1 MTSWPVWGHSS
12 HKAVWGHQNTLQT
25 WILFK
30 VKVFLHFLNPI
41 SEFIGNTPSCFR
53 KPYIIIYDF
62 FLVTLGSP
70 IPYRRLGSPI
80 PYSRL
85 GSPIPYNSLRS
96 PIKNVVWEFITW
108 LIFWLRDCIRH
119 SLYILCNYY
128 MNSIFHLD
136 FYSVKRKHSDLYDDK
151 V

>member
-1 MTSWPVWGHSS
+1 MTSWPVWSHSS

-62 FLVTLGSP
+62 FVTLGSP

-108 LIFWLRDCIRH
+108 LIFWLVYNKFVQAHMLHCLFSFSGKVVMLH
-119 SLYILCNYY
+119 V
-128 MNSIFHLD
+128 
-136 FYSVKRKHSDLYDDK
+136 FYFTC
-151 V
+151 